1 MGVFF
6 IVVITLLCKGSCID
20 FIHLNWRVVSNSF
33 LLILYLAHC
42 LLDSFKILHSRND
55 MISRVKS
62 YIELGFL
69 FLFKT
74 SLFIPTVFFLANFA
88 WEMLN
93 NQWFPECLQVDGE
106 ILQCVRN

>member
-6 IVVITLLCKGSCID
+6 VVVITLLCMGSCID

-55 MISRVKS
+55 MISRVKP
-62 YIELGFL
+62 YIELGFCFCSRL
-69 FLFKT
+69 LC
-74 SLFIPTVFFLANFA
+74 LYQRFFLANFA

-106 ILQCVRN
+106 IMQCVRN